1 MALKPLRHPAYDDI
15 SMFMNE
21 VAERGRV
28 VIYDASVS
36 GLGDM
41 DDANALC
48 KMPTSTAGNPAGI
61 LMNDVVDVDQSRYAL
76 NMHQDEVQKGGKVT
90 LLRRG
95 FVRTNCIVAGVNP
108 VPGSGAYFNTS
119 GELTMTT
126 TSTRVGTFTS
136 AKDADGYVKVE
147 VNLA

>member
-28 VIYDASVS
+28 VIFDSSVS

-48 KMPTSTAGNPAGI
+48 KMPTGASGI
-61 LMNDVVDVDQSRYAL
+61 PVGLLMNDVVDVDQSRYAL

-90 LLRRG
+90 LLKRG

-108 VPGSGAYFNTS
+108 VPGSGAYFSTS
-119 GELTMTT
+119 GELTMTA
-126 TSTRVGTFTS
+126 TSNLIGRFAS